1 MLCCML
7 TEGARL
13 FKQAAMMMVYTR
25 KALGLEQS
33 PTKDQVLWWRPLL
46 ERMETLAK
54 HRRLEQSGVVALR
67 AFADV
72 WDERVRQA
80 AAGEV
85 GSVFSS
91 AQIRAMAQSLADYE
105 PWLRTH
111 FPNAFTPHDP
121 SSN

>member
-1 MLCCML
+1 ML

-13 FKQAAMMMVYTR
+13 FKRVAMMMVYTR

-33 PTKDQVLWWRPLL
+33 PIKDQVLCWRPLL
-46 ERMETLAK
+46 EGMETLAK
-54 HRRLEQSGVVALR
+54 HRRMEQSGIVALR
-67 AFADV
+67 AFANV
-72 WDERVRQA
+72 WDERVRQV

-85 GSVFSS
+85 GAVFSS
-91 AQIRAMAQSLADYE
+91 AHIRAMAQSLADYE

-121 SSN
+121 LSN